1 MQAQE
6 LHIELDILLQKVNS
20 HYNQNFIPQEKDL
33 FINNEVLRYI
43 KRRIDK
49 LSNRKQTGI
58 FDTIKR
64 TTDLSPLLVTRRLP
78 VMYNENNQKEAK
90 VMLPFDF
97 LYYVSSE
104 VSVCCPCM
112 GNKLYTN
119 YYYKGE
125 LKIKDIDIR
134 NFNISLSQGM
144 FNTDV
149 KSSDIPFD
157 YLIEDTIPIYSN
169 SIMVV
174 NAILI
179 LLEKNRILDIDVKY
193 DKVRNVLVFG
203 SYKPFTFKVNNNE
216 VALIVEEFKTFE
228 EISDP
233 LISTVDIIDEEF
245 KSSIKRSY
253 LSGAKDEKS
262 LAILRGNELQYTI
275 KGVIGDFVF
284 LTYLKKPSKI
294 NLLLQSNSE
303 LHDETLIEVI
313 SDTAQRMMSVIGSDN
328 YANFVQ
334 ENILVE

>member
-119 YYYKGE
+119 YLQSYQLFASETSTINGTLSFTAVSIFSFIICLICSVSE
-125 LKIKDIDIR
+125 
-134 NFNISLSQGM
+134 ISASIII
-144 FNTDV
+144 
-149 KSSDIPFD
+149 SSCTCKTIFD
-157 YLIEDTIPIYSN
+157 FKFLFSN
-169 SIMVV
+169 SLYTFIIAIFIMSAAVPC
-174 NAILI
+174 IG
-179 LLEKNRILDIDVKY
+179 
-193 DKVRNVLVFG
+193 VFI
-203 SYKPFTFKVNNNE
+203 
-216 VALIVEEFKTFE
+216 A
-228 EISDP
+228 
-233 LISTVDIIDEEF
+233 
-245 KSSIKRSY
+245 
-253 LSGAKDEKS
+253 
-262 LAILRGNELQYTI
+262 
-275 KGVIGDFVF
+275 
-284 LTYLKKPSKI
+284 
-294 NLLLQSNSE
+294 
-303 LHDETLIEVI
+303 TLFP
-313 SDTAQRMMSVIGSDN
+313 N
-328 YANFVQ
+328 
-334 ENILVE
+334 